1 MLVGEHDQVKTLFII
16 VCVDGIPCP
25 ALLDSGYS
33 WSILSTKLCQSWS
46 KQDIMVNTLTES
58 MQACCRSSTVKIRT
72 ATGNTVPINLVVM
85 CEKNLDFNQLLGI
98 NTINEL
104 GSVHISQVWKCEVLR
119 NTACLCSNTHVKPI
133 LV

>member
-16 VCVDGIPCP
+16 VCVDGIPCS

-46 KQDIMVNTLTES
+46 KQDIMVTTLTES

-85 CEKNLDFNQLLGI
+85 REKNLDFNQLLGI

-104 GSVHISQVWKCEVLR
+104 GSVHISQYGSVEF
-119 NTACLCSNTHVKPI
+119 
-133 LV
+133 